1 MPYCDGLTCDTVVQL
16 PWISTIIIVYYSTH
30 VDRNIRFQPETPS
43 KLLQPFSHYQRS
55 LLIVLCP
62 MWEFSKNRHRWHM
75 MTLCLYFPAHN
86 TTLILGHQSQ
96 TALGFSAFGSSL
108 TSVIRLNA
116 VYSGIHN
123 GGPFLSK
130 LVNIFFKHRVARQ
143 LCRLFSHP
151 KNICSN

>member
-116 VYSGIHN
+116 VYNVYSTIYSVLETTRCFHFHPRN
-123 GGPFLSK
+123 LY
-130 LVNIFFKHRVARQ
+130 NTWVAV
-143 LCRLFSHP
+143 S
-151 KNICSN
+151 SV